1 MSILSTIKTGKVIIA
16 GAGPGDPELLTIKA
30 AQSLQQADVILADR
44 LVSQQIIENFI
55 SPQAEVI
62 HVGKQC
68 RHGISTPQ
76 QTINDLMVH
85 HALLGKRVVRLKGG
99 DVSVFSNI
107 LDELETLSKSI
118 CKPHLW

>member
-1 MSILSTIKTGKVIIA
+1 MSILSAIKTGKVIIA

-30 AQSLQQADVILADR
+30 AHSLQQADVILADR

-68 RHGISTPQ
+68 RHGISTP
-76 QTINDLMVH
+76 
-85 HALLGKRVVRLKGG
+85 
-99 DVSVFSNI
+99 
-107 LDELETLSKSI
+107 
-118 CKPHLW
+118 